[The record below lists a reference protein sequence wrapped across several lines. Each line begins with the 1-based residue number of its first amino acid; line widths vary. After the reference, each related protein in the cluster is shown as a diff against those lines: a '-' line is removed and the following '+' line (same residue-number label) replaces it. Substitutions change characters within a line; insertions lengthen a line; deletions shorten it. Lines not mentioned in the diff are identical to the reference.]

1 MTGDEGLQ
9 LLETVPNVNLISL
22 FVTKHPEFLLDI
34 IYVTQ
39 SDVVRPAGSTQGLCL
54 LLRCR
59 LLDPKLLCFFPSLD
73 LKLPLVIKYPGISL
87 ENGSYELDPEIV
99 RHLVVIA
106 VLLLETQPDVLRW
119 FLFIIRHPPEFNL
132 HMVYVT
138 QPEIIRYL
146 GLRLVRRPRRL
157 RPKLVCFFASLG
169 LELLFVIKHPGIALE
184 NGIHELEPEIVRHHV
199 VIAVLLMEIQPEV
212 LSAHLSATISTARNS
227 IAQDFSK
234 IAVGSCANVKT
245 DQLNQGGT
253 VESASEAKRRRK
265 PTNLMIL
272 ARSSPLARAV
282 APRIRIN
289 DGIGPKPP
297 PPGEWLKRTVF
308 ITIVCIRY
316 VIQPLI
322 GMAVVHAAY
331 GVGLLPHDP
340 LYRYVL
346 MMLFALPPAMNIG
359 TMAQF
364 VDLPVCCHCAYDVV
378 DDIHVHPV
386 LRLRVTI
393 KKNRICGNIQLTDC

>member
-132 HMVYVT
+132 HM
-138 QPEIIRYL
+138 

-199 VIAVLLMEIQPEV
+199 VIAVLLMEIQPEC
-212 LSAHLSATISTARNS
+212 LSLLQRPLVGHHLHRPQLDRSRFF
-227 IAQDFSK
+227 QDCGGKLCQCEDRPAKSGGNRGERFRSETETETNQPDDPRSLLP
-234 IAVGSCANVKT
+234 SCAR
-245 DQLNQGGT
+245 G
-253 VESASEAKRRRK
+253 
-265 PTNLMIL
+265 
-272 ARSSPLARAV
+272 
-282 APRIRIN
+282 
-289 DGIGPKPP
+289 
-297 PPGEWLKRTVF
+297 LKRTVF

>member
-1 MTGDEGLQ
+1 MLHNKQEFPLATGALSTAAQEMTGDEGLQ
-9 LLETVPNVNLISL
+9 LLETVPN
-22 FVTKHPEFLLDI
+22 
-34 IYVTQ
+34 
-39 SDVVRPAGSTQGLCL
+39 GLCL

-99 RHLVVIA
+99 RH
-106 VLLLETQPDVLRW
+106 
-119 FLFIIRHPPEFNL
+119 
-132 HMVYVT
+132 
-138 QPEIIRYL
+138 L

-199 VIAVLLMEIQPEV
+199 VIAVLLMEIQPEC
-212 LSAHLSATISTARNS
+212 LSLLQRPLVGHHLHRPQLDRSRFF
-227 IAQDFSK
+227 QDCGGK
-234 IAVGSCANVKT
+234 LCQCEDRPA
-245 DQLNQGGT
+245 LNQGGT

-297 PPGEWLKRTVF
+297 PPGEWLKRTVI

-364 VDLPVCCHCAYDVV
+364 VDLPDCCHCAYDVV

-393 KKNRICGNIQLTDC
+393 KKNRICGNIQLTDST